1 MIPSRLDKYLADAT
15 PMSRSEIGAASDA
28 GRLSVRRADGTFE
41 DEPVL
46 WELVFA
52 DDEILVDGDPVDAS
66 DPEHYVAFNKPPGV
80 LTTAS
85 DPHGRLSLE
94 PWLSRLPPSL
104 FPVGRLDR
112 ATTGLLLLTD
122 DGDLSHVLLRPR
134 FHVEKRYHLTI
145 AGELSD
151 DDPRLQRLIDGVD
164 IGSGPAYALRVD
176 ILAGLPGH
184 TLLELVIDEG
194 RNRIVRKMCS
204 RVRLELEHL
213 HRAAIGPVQL
223 GDVRRGDW
231 RALTDNEVDA
241 LWTAGGGRARAAARK
256 IAALQDQASRW
267 RKEGRPHVR
276 LEAWLADADDRSM

>member
-15 PMSRSEIGAASDA
+15 PLSRSEIGAASEA
-28 GRLSVRRADGTFE
+28 GRIAVRRADGTFE
-41 DEPVL
+41 ADPVL
-46 WELVFA
+46 WELVF
-52 DDEILVDGDPVDAS
+52 DDDQILVDDNPVLATE
-66 DPEHYVAFNKPPGV
+66 PEHYFAFNKPAGV

-94 PWLSRLPPSL
+94 PWLLRLPPSL

-145 AGELSD
+145 SGELRD
-151 DDPRLQRLIDGVD
+151 DDPRLHQLIDGVD
-164 IGSGPAYALRVD
+164 IGTGPAFALRVE
-176 ILAGLPGH
+176 ILAGLPGY

-194 RNRIVRKMCS
+194 RNRVVRKMCS

-213 HRAAIGPVQL
+213 HRAAIGPVRL
-223 GDVRRGDW
+223 GDVHRGDW
-231 RALTDNEVDA
+231 RELTADEVSA
-241 LWTAGGGRARAAARK
+241 LWQAGGGRERAGERK
-256 IAALQDQASRW
+256 IAALRDQAARW
-267 RKEGRPHVR
+267 RAQDRPHTR
-276 LEAWLADADDRSM
+276 LERWLASHDAGRT